1 MYSNTFP
8 LRKTTI
14 SQEKQIFTEKA
25 DALCTRNLHHLILF
39 TIRIGKH
46 NLIIKIIYSE
56 RNLFMSDCNQRDYK
70 CMGSMAGTSGR
81 MSCSNNNGSGCR
93 NYQSMNPRNRNQ
105 NRNVCDKDA
114 TCSQCSQCNQRN
126 NTRSEGNM
134 HCHQMNEDID
144 NMPIAMGYVPWQHWK
159 CIYEPEKAFSRYT
172 IFEELDKPFMGCRG
186 GKGR

>member
-1 MYSNTFP
+1 
-8 LRKTTI
+8 
-14 SQEKQIFTEKA
+14 
-25 DALCTRNLHHLILF
+25 
-39 TIRIGKH
+39 
-46 NLIIKIIYSE
+46 
-56 RNLFMSDCNQRDYK
+56 MSDCNQRDYK